1 MERVK
6 EQLKLSLEN
15 KNGVVQTGELTV
27 VLDGLAIE
35 LESLTNC
42 SSPPSSKLIAGLLK
56 LEGKASGS
64 ASKPTVFLSCRSVEI
79 QQNGD
84 ALHENAEPSART
96 TTR

>member
-35 LESLTNC
+35 PENLTSC
-42 SSPPSSKLIAGLLK
+42 SSAPTSKLLCVCKIQGNVGRRYK
-56 LEGKASGS
+56 TNFS
-64 ASKPTVFLSCRSVEI
+64 LSRCSVEI

-84 ALHENAEPSART
+84 ALRENGEPSART
-96 TTR
+96 SR

>member
-35 LESLTNC
+35 AENLTSC
-42 SSPPSSKLIAGLLK
+42 SSAPTSKLLCVCKIQGNIGRRYK
-56 LEGKASGS
+56 IQ
-64 ASKPTVFLSCRSVEI
+64 FLSFSLFSR
-79 QQNGD
+79 NT
-84 ALHENAEPSART
+84 AEWRCLT
-96 TTR
+96 